1 MITAQD
7 IHNVTFEKT
16 LRGYR
21 MDEVD
26 EFLGKVAEQIDTLT
40 KEKADLEKKMYILA
54 EKVDQYRKD
63 EETLKTALLN
73 AQRLGE
79 TVVYEAKQKA
89 ETILY
94 DANSKASQAKEE
106 AAEQVALEERAL
118 AEMKRQVAQFK
129 NDILNLYKQHIES
142 LSAIPGAEDH
152 PAPKEDPQPVAAV
165 QPDEPVELDSF
176 DLPAA
181 PESMEEPQSAAPQEQ
196 PAETEFKVE
205 KPVKEP
211 QDARSAKRKVMEA
224 NDDLFDQYQG
234 IHFDD

>member
-7 IHNVTFEKT
+7 IHNVTFEKA

-26 EFLGKVAEQIDTLT
+26 SFLSKLADQIDALT

-106 AAEQVALEERAL
+106 AAEQVAIEERAL
-118 AEMKRQVAQFK
+118 AEMKRQVAHFK

-152 PAPKEDPQPVAAV
+152 AARKKEEEPVAAV
-165 QPDEPVELDSF
+165 QPDQPVEAEAF

-181 PESMEEPQSAAPQEQ
+181 PESLDLPAQPEEEPAPVQDAL
-196 PAETEFKVE
+196 PAEP
-205 KPVKEP
+205 KPVETS
-211 QDARSAKRKVMEA
+211 ARAARRKTMEA
-224 NDDLFDQYQG
+224 NDELFDQYQG

>member
-7 IHNVTFEKT
+7 IHNVTFEKA

-21 MDEVD
+21 TDEVD
-26 EFLGKVAEQIDTLT
+26 EFLSKVAEQIDTLT
-40 KEKADLEKKMYILA
+40 KEKTDLEKKMYILA

-94 DANSKASQAKEE
+94 DANSKASQVKEE

-118 AEMKRQVAQFK
+118 AEMKRQVAMFK

-152 PAPKEDPQPVAAV
+152 PVKKEPEPVAAV
-165 QPDEPVELDSF
+165 QPDEPVEVDAL

-181 PESMEEPQSAAPQEQ
+181 PETIEEQ
-196 PAETEFKVE
+196 PKEPEP
-205 KPVKEP
+205 KPVSKEEAARAERRRAM
-211 QDARSAKRKVMEA
+211 DATDE
-224 NDDLFDQYQG
+224 LFDQYKG

>member
-7 IHNVTFEKT
+7 IHNVTFEKA

-21 MDEVD
+21 TDEVD
-26 EFLGKVAEQIDTLT
+26 EFLSKVAEQIDALT

-106 AAEQVALEERAL
+106 AAERVAQEEHAL
-118 AEMKRQVAQFK
+118 AEMRRQVAQFK

-152 PAPKEDPQPVAAV
+152 PKKEPEPAPVAV
-165 QPDEPVELDSF
+165 QPDEPVDVDSL
-176 DLPAA
+176 DLPPM
-181 PESMEEPQSAAPQEQ
+181 PELVEETPAVEAQ
-196 PAETEFKVE
+196 PVQTEPDSIE
-205 KPVKEP
+205 KLRPE
-211 QDARSAKRKVMEA
+211 RRKAMEA
-224 NDDLFDQYQG
+224 TDDMFDQYKG